1 MSILKGAAE
10 AIRDRHGR
18 HGDYR
23 RTHQRIADLWGAY
36 LGISISPTDVA
47 RMMILLKVAR
57 SQEGDETDED
67 HAKDIAGYA
76 ALLQKLANWLARLKK
91 RAASRRPS
99 DL

>member
-1 MSILKGAAE
+1 MTILQDADK
-10 AIRDRHGR
+10 AIEDRHGR

-36 LGISISPTDVA
+36 LGISISPTAVA
-47 RMMILLKVAR
+47 RMLILLKVAR

-67 HAKDIAGYA
+67 HDKDIAGYA